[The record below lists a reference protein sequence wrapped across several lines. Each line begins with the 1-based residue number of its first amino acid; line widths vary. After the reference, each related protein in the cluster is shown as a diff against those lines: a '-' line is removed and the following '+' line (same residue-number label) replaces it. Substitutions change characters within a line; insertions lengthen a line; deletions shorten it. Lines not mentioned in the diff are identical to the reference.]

1 MPLHRRGV
9 CGFAGRPVRL
19 RRYGPP
25 GKTVKNTGKGKDP
38 LAKYILK
45 RVLHA
50 LIALCVIII
59 IVFVLLR
66 QMPIEGYFN
75 NFEKLSDAQI
85 QAGLQKLGLTQP
97 IPQQIGNYFLQLL
110 QGDLGVSNKYR
121 QGYSIAKIIAQK
133 APISIEIGLI
143 SFVIALALGMPLG
156 ILMARSTRTRWKLWD
171 KFGTV
176 IIVIVQAVPS
186 AVYHL
191 LIQLYGSELLGVSML
206 FKENNPATWILP
218 IFSLSI
224 GNIAYYAM
232 WLRRYMVDEANKDYI
247 RLARAKGVPAAT
259 ISRSHVFRNAVV
271 PLVQYI
277 PNSIL
282 FTLMGSLYVESLYSI
297 PGMGGLLVQVIKL
310 QDNTMV
316 QALVLLYAAVSV
328 LGLLFGDL
336 LMALVDPRISFTG
349 KEGAR

>member
-1 MPLHRRGV
+1 M
-9 CGFAGRPVRL
+9 
-19 RRYGPP
+19 
-25 GKTVKNTGKGKDP
+25 
-38 LAKYILK
+38 AKYIFK
-45 RVLHA
+45 RILHS
-50 LIALCVIII
+50 IVTLCVVIC

-75 NFEKLSDAQI
+75 NYDKMSEAAVQVS
-85 QAGLQKLGLTQP
+85 LQKMGLTDP
-97 IPQQIGNYFLQLL
+97 IPVQIVHYFGQLL
-110 QGDLGVSNKYR
+110 HGDLGTSNKFR
-121 QGYSIAKIIAQK
+121 QGYPIAKIVAQK
-133 APISIEIGLI
+133 APISIKLGLI
-143 SFVIALALGMPLG
+143 SLAVSLAAGLPLG
-156 ILMARSTRTRWKLWD
+156 IMMARSTKTRWKLWD

-176 IIVIVQAVPS
+176 FIVIVEAVPS

-191 LIQLYGSELLGVSML
+191 LIQLYGSEILGVSML
-206 FKENNPATWILP
+206 FNVDNPKTWILP

-232 WLRRYMVDEANKDYI
+232 WLRRYMVDESNKDYI
-247 RLARAKGVPAAT
+247 RLARAKGVPEGK

-271 PLVQYI
+271 PMVQYL
-277 PNSIL
+277 PQSIL

-297 PGMGGLLVQVIKL
+297 PGMGGLLIQVIKL

-316 QALVLLYAAVSV
+316 QALVLIYAALSV

-336 LMALVDPRISFTG
+336 MMALVDPRISFTG

>member
-1 MPLHRRGV
+1 M
-9 CGFAGRPVRL
+9 
-19 RRYGPP
+19 
-25 GKTVKNTGKGKDP
+25 
-38 LAKYILK
+38 
-45 RVLHA
+45 
-50 LIALCVIII
+50 
-59 IVFVLLR
+59 
-66 QMPIEGYFN
+66 
-75 NFEKLSDAQI
+75 
-85 QAGLQKLGLTQP
+85 
-97 IPQQIGNYFLQLL
+97 
-110 QGDLGVSNKYR
+110 
-121 QGYSIAKIIAQK
+121 
-133 APISIEIGLI
+133 
-143 SFVIALALGMPLG
+143 
-156 ILMARSTRTRWKLWD
+156 
-171 KFGTV
+171 
-176 IIVIVQAVPS
+176 PS

-206 FKENNPATWILP
+206 FNEDNPATWILP

>member
-1 MPLHRRGV
+1 M
-9 CGFAGRPVRL
+9 
-19 RRYGPP
+19 
-25 GKTVKNTGKGKDP
+25 
-38 LAKYILK
+38 AKYILK

-75 NFEKLSDAQI
+75 NFEKLTDAQI

-97 IPQQIGNYFLQLL
+97 IPQQILNYFLQLL

-143 SFVIALALGMPLG
+143 SFVISLAIGMPLG

-206 FKENNPATWILP
+206 FKDDRPATWILP

-247 RLARAKGVPAAT
+247 RLARAKGVPAAV
-259 ISRSHVFRNAVV
+259 ISRRHVFRNAVV

>member
-1 MPLHRRGV
+1 MV
-9 CGFAGRPVRL
+9 
-19 RRYGPP
+19 
-25 GKTVKNTGKGKDP
+25 
-38 LAKYILK
+38 KYIIK

-50 LIALCVIII
+50 CFTLLVVIS
-59 IVFVLLR
+59 IVFILLR

-75 NFEKLSDAQI
+75 NMDKLTEAQI
-85 QAGLQKLGLTQP
+85 QAGLTRLGLTRP
-97 IPQQIGNYFLQLL
+97 MPVQIWNYLSQVF
-110 QGDLGVSNKYR
+110 QGDLGTSNKFR
-121 QGYSIAKIIAQK
+121 EGYPIAKIVADK
-133 APISIEIGLI
+133 APVSIKLGLL
-143 SFVIALALGMPLG
+143 SLGVSLVAGMSLG
-156 ILMARSTRTRWKLWD
+156 ILMARSTRTRLKFWD
-171 KFGTV
+171 RFGTV

-191 LIQLYGSELLGVSML
+191 LIQLYGSNLLGVSML
-206 FKENNPATWILP
+206 FKENDPRTWILP
-218 IFSLSI
+218 VFSLAI

-247 RLARAKGVPAAT
+247 RLARAKGVSSGK
-259 ISRSHVFRNAVV
+259 ISRRHIFRNAVV

-282 FTLMGSLYVESLYSI
+282 LTLMGSLYVESLYSI
-297 PGMGGLLVQVIKL
+297 PGMGGLLIEVIKR

-316 QALVLLYAAVSV
+316 QALVLIYSAVSV

-336 LMALVDPRISFTG
+336 AMALADPRISFVK

>member
-1 MPLHRRGV
+1 M
-9 CGFAGRPVRL
+9 
-19 RRYGPP
+19 
-25 GKTVKNTGKGKDP
+25 
-38 LAKYILK
+38 AKYILK